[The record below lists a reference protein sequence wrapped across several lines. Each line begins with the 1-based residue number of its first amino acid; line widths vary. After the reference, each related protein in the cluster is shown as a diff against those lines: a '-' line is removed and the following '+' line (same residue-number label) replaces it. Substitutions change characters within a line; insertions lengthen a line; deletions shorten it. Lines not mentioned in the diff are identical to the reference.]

1 MFDYTISIATNRPY
15 AKVQVQSLFP
25 TPPHNYNLP
34 RVCFQTPKAR
44 RLKPGATQSKPA
56 YAGSPILIFRS
67 PRRRTKV
74 GVAAPFRVMATLKTR
89 PRLTYLVQA
98 TKLLSCQE

>member
-1 MFDYTISIATNRPY
+1 MVYSRTMLSISVFI
-15 AKVQVQSLFP
+15 KVVFTFWLRLGLNPVEQYVLNSLLSLGASQLF
-25 TPPHNYNLP
+25 
-34 RVCFQTPKAR
+34 KAL

-74 GVAAPFRVMATLKTR
+74 GVATPFRVMGTLKTR
-89 PRLTYLVQA
+89 PNPFPAR
-98 TKLLSCQE
+98 EGG